1 MKKITLSNG
10 ESVNLIFNDSNSSSY
25 VIEAYNQSNTRVG
38 YCYFSITKKYE
49 RDLTEDELAML
60 RRVCSNPKKTSTLV
74 VDKSNKDHFQIAND
88 ILYYINKGKVEEFHL
103 TSAKCRLELISV
115 EQEQFSNVG
124 LGTAMFK
131 EMEEIALKEKCTQIY
146 ATYEPYGA
154 FAESSPY
161 FYQKNGFRIYFD
173 LKKCAVWQL
182 KIYRKIQKPHSQ
194 AKTLKRK
201 KTGRFKKGVICLKL
215 EKKLIMKVSIKW
227 KKFRF
232 TMEKKHI

>member
-49 RDLTEDELAML
+49 RDLTEDELAIL

-173 LKKCAVWQL
+173 LKKMCSLATKNLPQNTKTAFTSKNSQTKEDG
-182 KIYRKIQKPHSQ
+182 KI
-194 AKTLKRK
+194 
-201 KTGRFKKGVICLKL
+201 
-215 EKKLIMKVSIKW
+215 
-227 KKFRF
+227 
-232 TMEKKHI
+232 